1 MSEPGRNIIIRFA
14 AVYIFIVFL
23 LGIVIYN
30 IIVIQTVE
38 REKWLSL
45 GKKNNKTDIIVRPN
59 RGNIYSADGRLMAS
73 SIPTYYVYMDLRVPA
88 LKEKNGILFKENID
102 SLSYYLS
109 EYFKNKSKAE
119 YKRDLTQAYNQGK
132 GEYAFYKE
140 RISYA
145 QLKELKKFPLFR
157 LGRNKSGLLTKE
169 MFRRVKPFSTL
180 ASRTIGDIYADETK
194 GGKNGLELSFDS
206 ILQGTPGI
214 SSRRKVANKW
224 EEIVEVPPVEGMDI
238 TTTIDVDMQDIAEKA
253 LVDKL
258 TEIEAQ
264 TGYAILMET
273 KTGEIK
279 AIVNMQRNA
288 DGTYSENKNG
298 VVSDKVEP
306 GSTFKTVSLMAVL
319 DEGKAKLT
327 DVIETGNG
335 LYRFGNAVMKDHNAN
350 KGGYH
355 NITLEQS
362 LNASSNVGISRTIV
376 KAYGNNPGEFVDKL
390 YKMKINEPFN
400 LYIPGSAAPE
410 IRHPNDKSKYW
421 SASTLPWMSIGYEVQ
436 IPPIYT
442 VAFYNS
448 IANNGKYIEPV
459 FIKSI
464 SKNGQII
471 KSFSARTINEQ
482 ICKPSTLK
490 DIRQALLGVVEN
502 PKYGTGK
509 AVHSPYV
516 RIAGK
521 TGTAQISKGSQG
533 YKSGGTSHQV
543 SFCGFFPFEQPR
555 YTCLVVIR
563 EPKIG
568 YPSGGLMAGVVVKN
582 IAERISAIDTVTAIK
597 NVPIDSTWL
606 FLKSPIVKSGNYE
619 AMQTVMT
626 SLNQK
631 FYGKSGKWIKS
642 LSDGKRTLITA
653 YDLNKENIPDLTGMG
668 AKDAVYLCQRL
679 GLVVNFSGI
688 GKVSSQSLPVGKKAY
703 KGQTINL
710 ILK

>member
-1 MSEPGRNIIIRFA
+1 MSEPGKNIISRFA

-145 QLKELKKFPLFR
+145 QLKDLKKFPLFR

-180 ASRTIGDIYADETK
+180 ASRTIGDIYSDETK

-206 ILQGTPGI
+206 ILQGTPGV

-224 EEIVEVPPVEGMDI
+224 EEIVEVPPVDGMDI

-279 AIVNMQRNA
+279 AIVNMQRNP

-327 DVIETGNG
+327 DVIETGSG

-362 LNASSNVGISRTIV
+362 LNASSNIGISRTIV

-482 ICKPSTLK
+482 ICKPSTLR

-509 AVHSPYV
+509 AAHSPYV

-619 AMQTVMT
+619 AMQTVMS
-626 SLNQK
+626 SLSQK

-688 GKVSSQSLPVGKKAY
+688 GKVCSQSLPVGKKAY

-710 ILK
+710 LLK